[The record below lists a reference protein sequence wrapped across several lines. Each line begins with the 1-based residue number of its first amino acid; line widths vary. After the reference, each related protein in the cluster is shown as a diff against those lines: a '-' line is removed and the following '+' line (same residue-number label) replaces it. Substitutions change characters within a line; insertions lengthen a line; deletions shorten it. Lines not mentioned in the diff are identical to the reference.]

1 LGTHEAILRLAAKEA
16 KEKMSLP
23 YPPPYQDLATLS
35 QHICAAESTIENW
48 VRIGIFP
55 QPRKV
60 GGKRLW
66 QWKEVERHLAK
77 MNDTADSLPDEEA
90 QRIREATRAAASR
103 SY

>member
-1 LGTHEAILRLAAKEA
+1 MGNARGDIETRRERA

-77 MNDTADSLPDEEA
+77 MNDAADSSPDQEA